1 MRVREAPPAYPE
13 RILLHGFQ
21 LKRAHAVRPAIRRSA
36 HLAAPL
42 LGPRL
47 ARGRGG
53 RPAAPTSRTSASRSS
68 GGRRAAGGRWPD
80 TRARACAT
88 PASRRA
94 RARTTAPGGWGRPT
108 LHSAAP
114 AAAALPRRNK
124 PRWASLIRPGT
135 SNEARIPSQAGG
147 GGRTG
152 VHDRDG
158 AAQPCTRTPWKYFP
172 KRTK

>member
-80 TRARACAT
+80 TRGR
-88 PASRRA
+88 PPP
-94 RARTTAPGGWGRPT
+94 PGG
-108 LHSAAP
+108 
-114 AAAALPRRNK
+114 
-124 PRWASLIRPGT
+124 
-135 SNEARIPSQAGG
+135 AGG
-147 GGRTG
+147 GGRG
-152 VHDRDG
+152 PGGGGGPPFAR
-158 AAQPCTRTPWKYFP
+158 
-172 KRTK
+172 